1 MPGRRSPG
9 AWSLSVL
16 GESAGSAVGRWP
28 STPGSAPES
37 HAAARPPP
45 QVSLRSGV
53 SSPGFGGGAASGRRD
68 CEKSLR
74 PVCPCGRKRW
84 PQILLLGE
92 LIKNTVRDLHIDRKR
107 GDAAQRVPGGRGRAR
122 EASSQGRG
130 PAGERPGRAGSGR
143 LRAGTGTASNR
154 GESRRGAPAQPGTLQ
169 GDQGGGRGP
178 LQVGDT
184 AGEGG
189 RRGPAACGSPQRGDR
204 GCAEGG

>member
-45 QVSLRSGV
+45 QVLLRSGV

-74 PVCPCGRKRW
+74 PVCPCGAKQW
-84 PQILLLGE
+84 PRILLLGE

-107 GDAAQRVPGGRGRAR
+107 GDAAQRVPGGRGRGTGGVLTGSRPRWGA
-122 EASSQGRG
+122 AGRG
-130 PAGERPGRAGSGR
+130 WLRKAAGGHRDGQQPRRESAWGPGAARHASGGPGRRPRAPAG
-143 LRAGTGTASNR
+143 R
-154 GESRRGAPAQPGTLQ
+154 GH
-169 GDQGGGRGP
+169 GGGRGP
-178 LQVGDT
+178 QRPCSVRQST
-184 AGEGG
+184 EG
-189 RRGPAACGSPQRGDR
+189 
-204 GCAEGG
+204 